1 MEIELKTKSLKEI
14 VKKCESLD
22 WDLKDVKVTSKIFE
36 DISRPDDYYVKLYIK
51 NSKKR
56 K

>member
-14 VKKCESLD
+14 IKKCNTLG
-22 WDLKDVKVTSKIFE
+22 WDIKDVKIETKIFE
-36 DISRPDDYYVKLYIK
+36 DIRRPDDYYTKLYL
-51 NSKKR
+51 KKSE

>member
-14 VKKCESLD
+14 IKVCNAAGWDIDNVKIE
-22 WDLKDVKVTSKIFE
+22 TKIFE
-36 DISRPDDYYVKLYIK
+36 DISNPDDYYVKMYIK
-51 NSKKR
+51 KNKK